1 MFSAANVLSVA
12 VTPSASILLESY
24 TKLGLE
30 RRIRRYEHIRDI
42 MNSWDRD
49 TQNALVIQASDS
61 PNHDFDLDASSVPRV
76 QPNDVK
82 VYMYHS
88 QRPGKWNKRYITLD
102 STGQIFISKKKDA
115 KVTDKDIVT
124 LCHLTDFDI
133 YTPTSDEIRKNLR
146 PPKKYCYAVKS
157 QQKTNM
163 FLNKEKFVHFFSTDD
178 YDMSN
183 KWYDACQQWR
193 SWYFVNIKGEGRKK
207 DVAKVRTVKVPG
219 ALTTSGSTA
228 LAHKV
233 KISVDENPYTIGSF
247 KPLMDLNRFES
258 TDGELAGS
266 TEDNKPRQVPF
277 HLRNSIAP
285 PEPPT
290 RRDRHP
296 PPVSYRLTPAASND
310 PPLDPSTFA
319 PTGLLGRTYSQRQ
332 RAQKERDLA
341 QQEGPFIAGPSLL
354 NAPDT
359 ARPKT
364 GIDHARSAEYLSPL
378 SPPLPLAQ
386 GSPAHGGHKRTASTA
401 TRARPKTSAGLP
413 RQAASPA
420 RPLVDLTPKF
430 VEAPQWSREGKG
442 HGVAAPMGV
451 PLVEAA
457 TGPQGQAVEGV
468 GVGVL
473 FRREG

>member
-1 MFSAANVLSVA
+1 MA

-61 PNHDFDLDASSVPRV
+61 PNHDFDLDASSVLRV
-76 QPNDVK
+76 QPNDVT

-88 QRPGKWNKRYITLD
+88 QKPGKWNKRYITLD
-102 STGQIFISKKKDA
+102 STGQIFISKKKNT
-115 KVTDKDIVT
+115 KVTDKDIST

-133 YTPTSDEIRKNLR
+133 YAPTTDEIRKNLR

-163 FLNKEKFVHFFSTDD
+163 FLNTEKFVHFFSTDD
-178 YDMSN
+178 YDMAN

-193 SWYFVNIKGEGRKK
+193 SWYLVNIKGEGTGNAA
-207 DVAKVRTVKVPG
+207 AKVRTVKVPVVR
-219 ALTTSGSTA
+219 TTSGSTA
-228 LAHKV
+228 VASHKV

-247 KPLMDLNRFES
+247 KPLMDLKRFES
-258 TDGELAGS
+258 ADPDPADS
-266 TEDNKPRQVPF
+266 AEDNKPRQIPF
-277 HLRNSIAP
+277 HLRNSMAMP
-285 PEPPT
+285 PEPLT
-290 RRDRHP
+290 RRDRH
-296 PPVSYRLTPAASND
+296 PPVSYRLTPSASNNPID
-310 PPLDPSTFA
+310 ASTFA
-319 PTGLLGRTYSQRQ
+319 STGLLGRTYSQRQ

-341 QQEGPFIAGPSLL
+341 QQEGPFVPGPSLL
-354 NAPDT
+354 NATDT
-359 ARPKT
+359 TRPKT
-364 GIDHARSAEYLSPL
+364 GIDHSKSAEYLSAL
-378 SPPLPLAQ
+378 SPSLPLAQ
-386 GSPAHGGHKRTASTA
+386 GSHQRTSSSA
-401 TRARPKTSAGLP
+401 TRARPRTSAGSGAGLP
-413 RQAASPA
+413 KLTGSPA
-420 RPLVDLTPKF
+420 KPLVDLTPKF

-451 PLVEAA
+451 PLVEVA
-457 TGPQGQAVEGV
+457 TGPQGPHVEV
-468 GVGVL
+468 GGGVL